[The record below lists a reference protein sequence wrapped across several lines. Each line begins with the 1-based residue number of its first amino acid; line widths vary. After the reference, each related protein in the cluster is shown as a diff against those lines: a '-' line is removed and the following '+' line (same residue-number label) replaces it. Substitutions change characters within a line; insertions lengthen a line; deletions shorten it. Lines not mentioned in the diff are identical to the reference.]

1 MPADRDP
8 VAAVRS
14 RESGRGNPVAAI
26 RQAGPEWYLAAADA
40 ALLPAPPIRCPMTA
54 PDPTDRSHRWVY
66 AFADAPAG
74 DVALLG
80 GKGAGLAAMT
90 AAGLPVPPG
99 LTVTT
104 EACVAYQRHGSVFP
118 EGLWTQTR
126 DALRGVEAA
135 AGRRFGDAANPLL
148 LSVRSGAAVSMPGM
162 MDTVL
167 NLGLNDATAA
177 SLAAQTGDAR
187 FAFDAYR
194 RFVAMFGEVVMGV
207 AAERFERVLA
217 AATAQT
223 AGGRDTDLSADDLRG
238 VVAQFKRIVFA
249 EAHGAPFPDDPDEQL
264 RMAIAAVFDSW
275 DTPRAQ
281 TYRRIHSIP
290 DDIGTGVT
298 VQAMVFGNR
307 GDDSGTG
314 VAFTRD
320 PSTGERV
327 LFGEYLLNAQGEDV
341 VAGVRTPRPI
351 AEMDAALPAAAA
363 EFRAVAERLE
373 QTYGDVQDVEFT
385 VEQGRLWIL
394 QTRTA
399 KRSGAAAVRTAVEMV
414 AEGVISRETA
424 LLRVSPQSV
433 DSLLH
438 PTVDPDAPAT
448 LLADGLPASPG
459 AAQGRAVFTA
469 EAAEAQ
475 AAHGPVILVRQET
488 SPDDFHGMVAAAAV
502 VTARGGMTSHAAV
515 VARGMGLPCVA
526 GAGALRVDAAEGRVS
541 ANGHTVVAGDW
552 LTVDGAT
559 GRVLLGQ
566 VPTRTP
572 ELTADFATL
581 MGWADAA
588 RRMGVRA
595 NADTAADAARAR
607 QLGAEGIGLCRTEH
621 MFFGDER
628 LAAMREM
635 ILADSAGARE
645 VALRALLPLQRS
657 DFAGI
662 FRAMDGL
669 PVTVRL
675 LDPPLH
681 EFLPSL
687 TELHAEIGETKLALR
702 GAATL
707 AEMDRLLDR
716 ADVSRALLRQVER
729 LHEQNPMLGLR
740 GCRLGILYPEI
751 TRMQA
756 RALFEAAL
764 DVQADGGAVMP
775 EIMIPLV
782 SAAAELADQGAL
794 VRAVAE
800 AVFAERGAR
809 VGFLV
814 GTMLELP
821 RACLA
826 AGAVAEHAEFFSF
839 GTNDLTQTTF
849 GLSRDDAGRFL
860 STYVERGLLPSDPFQ
875 TLDQAGG
882 GELVRRGPD
891 RGRAARPGLKVG
903 VCGEHGGDPASV
915 AFFDAA
921 GLDYVSC
928 SPFRVPV
935 ARLAAAHAALNA
947 AAS

>member
-1 MPADRDP
+1 MP
-8 VAAVRS
+8 
-14 RESGRGNPVAAI
+14 
-26 RQAGPEWYLAAADA
+26 
-40 ALLPAPPIRCPMTA
+40 LPTL
-54 PDPTDRSHRWVY
+54 DPTDRDHRWVY
-66 AFADAPAG
+66 PFSDAPASG
-74 DVALLG
+74 ATRLLG
-80 GKGAGLAAMT
+80 GKGAGLAAMA
-90 AAGLPVPPG
+90 AAGIPVPPG
-99 LTVTT
+99 VVVTT
-104 EACVAYQRHGSVFP
+104 EACVAYQRHGAVFP

-126 DALRGVEAA
+126 EALRGVEAA
-135 AGRRFGDAANPLL
+135 TGRLFGDVANPLL

-177 SLAAQTGDAR
+177 GLATQTGDAR

-207 AAERFERVLA
+207 PAERFEHVLDA
-217 AATAQT
+217 AKAQT
-223 AGGRDTDLSADDLRG
+223 AGGRDTDLSADQLRG
-238 VVAQFKRIVFA
+238 VVAQGKRLVFA
-249 EAHGAPFPDDPDEQL
+249 DAHGAPFPDDPHEQL

-275 DTPRAQ
+275 NTPRAVA
-281 TYRRIHSIP
+281 YRRLHRIP
-290 DDIGTGVT
+290 DDIGTAVT

-320 PSTGERV
+320 PSTGERR
-327 LFGEYLLNAQGEDV
+327 LYGEFLLNAQGEDV
-341 VAGVRTPRPI
+341 VAGTRTPRPI
-351 AEMDAALPAAAA
+351 AEMETALPDTF
-363 EFRAVAERLE
+363 EQFRAIAERLE
-373 QTYGDVQDVEFT
+373 QAYGDVQDVEFT
-385 VEQGRLWIL
+385 VEQGKLWLL

-399 KRSGAAAVRTAVEMV
+399 KRSGAAAVRVAVEMV

-424 LLRVSPQSV
+424 VRRVAPQAL
-433 DSLLH
+433 DALLH
-438 PTVDPDAPAT
+438 PTVDPAAPVVV
-448 LLADGLPASPG
+448 LAVGLPASPG

-469 EAAEAQ
+469 DAAEAESAQ
-475 AAHGPVILVRQET
+475 GPVILVRHET
-488 SPDDFHGMVAAAAV
+488 SPDDFHGMVAARAV

-526 GAGALRVDAAEGRVS
+526 GADALRIDAQQGRVE
-541 ANGHTVVAGDW
+541 ANGHTVLAGDW

-566 VPTRTP
+566 VPTVEP
-572 ELTADFATL
+572 ALTDDFHTL
-581 MGWADAA
+581 MGWADGI
-588 RRMGVRA
+588 RRLGVRA
-595 NADTAADAARAR
+595 NADTAADAERARA
-607 QLGAEGIGLCRTEH
+607 LGAEGIGLCRTEH

-635 ILADSAGARE
+635 ILADAAGARE
-645 VALRALLPLQRS
+645 AALRKLLPLQRA

-687 TELHAEIGETKLALR
+687 LDLHGDLAETKLALR
-702 GAATL
+702 QAATL
-707 AEMDRLLDR
+707 AEMDRLLD
-716 ADVSRALLRQVER
+716 ASDTTRALLRQVER

-764 DVQADGGAVMP
+764 DVQAEGATVLPEVMV
-775 EIMIPLV
+775 PLV
-782 SAAAELADQGAL
+782 SVPAELADQAAL
-794 VRAVAE
+794 VRQVADD
-800 AVFAERGAR
+800 VFAERGAG
-809 VGFLV
+809 VPFLV

-826 AGAVAEHAEFFSF
+826 AGAIAAHAEFVSF

-860 STYVERGLLPSDPFQ
+860 SAYVERGLLPDDPFQ
-875 TLDQAGG
+875 TLDQDGV
-882 GELVRRGPD
+882 GELVRMGTE
-891 RGRAARPGLKVG
+891 RGRAARPDLKVG

-928 SPFRVPV
+928 SPYRVPV
-935 ARLAAAHAALNA
+935 ARLGAAHAALA
-947 AAS
+947 RGADDPGQTPGA